1 MLALLDGDIF
11 CYRVGFATQEEP
23 EAIALHR
30 ITEMVE
36 TCIEEV
42 AADEYRIFLTGS
54 DNFRYTINPEYKANR
69 VNKPK
74 PIHLKALREYLVKE
88 FNAEVVDGMEADDAM
103 AINQTGDS
111 VICTIDKDLLQ
122 VEGRHYNFVKK
133 EFQII
138 GELEG
143 LRKFYT
149 QFLTGDKADNII
161 GIEGIGP
168 VKADRALSGYTTEQ
182 EMFDKVRGMYN
193 DDVRL
198 LLNGRCLYMK
208 RTMEDDWK
216 ETFDRLVGRETEELH
231 NVDTE
236 GWV

>member
-11 CYRVGFATQEEP
+11 CYRVGFATEEEP

-30 ITEMVE
+30 IKEMIE

-42 AADEYRIFLTGS
+42 GADEYRVFLTGK
-54 DNFRYTINPEYKANR
+54 DNFRYQVYPEYKANR
-69 VNKPK
+69 VDKPK

-88 FNAEVVDGMEADDAM
+88 LNAEVVDGMEADDAM
-103 AINQTGDS
+103 SINQDDQS
-111 VICTIDKDLLQ
+111 VICSIDKDLLQ

-143 LRKFYT
+143 LRNFYT

-168 VKADRALSGYTTEQ
+168 VKAGRALAGYNNEQ
-182 EMFDKVRGMYN
+182 DMFDKVRGMYN
-193 DDVRL
+193 DDQRL
-198 LLNGRCLYMK
+198 LMNGRCLYMK
-208 RTMEDDWK
+208 RTLEDDWK
-216 ETFDRLVGRETEELH
+216 ETFDRLVGREIEELH
-231 NVDTE
+231 NLDT
-236 GWV
+236 

>member
-30 ITEMVE
+30 IKEMVE
-36 TCIEEV
+36 GCLAEV
-42 AADEYRIFLTGS
+42 GATEYRIFLTGT
-54 DNFRYTINPEYKANR
+54 DNFRYGINPEYKANR
-69 VNKPK
+69 ADKPK
-74 PIHLKALREYLVKE
+74 PIHLKALREYLVKQ

-111 VICTIDKDLLQ
+111 IICTIDKDLLQ
-122 VEGRHYNFVKK
+122 VEGHHYNFVKK
-133 EFQII
+133 EFQVI
-138 GELEG
+138 ERLEG

-168 VKADRALSGYTTEQ
+168 VKADRALAGYTNEQ
-182 EMFDKVRGMYN
+182 EMFDKVRGMYDN
-193 DDVRL
+193 DERL
-198 LLNGRCLYMK
+198 LMNGRCLYMK
-208 RTMEDDWK
+208 RTLEDDWK
-216 ETFDRLVGRETEELH
+216 ETFDRLVGRSTEELH
-231 NVDTE
+231 NLNA
-236 GWV
+236 